1 MSESPQIVTFYSYKG
16 GVGRS
21 MAVLN
26 VAYAM
31 AGRGLNV
38 LVLDLDLEAP
48 GLSGFLHRNKEL
60 GSHAPYDM
68 VDLLR
73 WACEVARAPSPVE
86 QAALP
91 PASDYIVSIPIEK
104 FSTVELEFGGLGRLD
119 FVPVDEGRDYY
130 SRMTALGIGNLD
142 RDSLIRIGSVLR
154 SWLKSRKF
162 TSNVPDYYGIAA
174 PAHHY
179 DFILVDSR
187 TGVTEIGGLCIGPL
201 SDNLVVLTALNDQNI
216 NGTKQFLEEVGVLAA
231 AGTTGRLDPK
241 PTLIVASPVPAGE
254 IKTKEERL
262 EKLRQ
267 AVGKIVVKL
276 SYHPQ
281 LALFETIFVRDHQDE
296 YLTKEY
302 LQLVELIS
310 KFGSEAES
318 IVDVAKIFKS
328 TKDEQREHF
337 RRLLHNLSRS
347 KQNVSFLD
355 FITSSKEFTYDKED
369 LDYLLLDRSYRYCS
383 QSDGQNAI
391 DWDLARGALVLEWAG
406 NTTNV
411 ELKNKRF
418 VAAERVL
425 SHIAAS
431 PFSSNDQKI
440 KAIGTLGNL
449 FSGHAKQKTG
459 EEADR
464 LFAQAGEKYEAALRI
479 KPDMHEAFLNWGAA
493 LAGHA
498 KQKTGQEAD
507 RLFAQ
512 AGEKYEAALR
522 IKPDKHEALNNWGAA
537 LLAHAK
543 QKTGEEADRLFAQAR
558 EKLLNTESLIP
569 GKGAYNLACLSALQ
583 GHIDECKKWL
593 LRSLEFGS
601 LPSKQH
607 LLEDLDLE
615 SVLDLD
621 WFQELLAKLG

>member
-60 GSHAPYDM
+60 GGHAPYDM

-73 WACEVARAPSPVE
+73 WASEVARAPGPLE
-86 QAALP
+86 KAALP

-104 FSTVELEFGGLGRLD
+104 FSSAEPEFGGLGRLD

-154 SWLKSRKF
+154 SWLKSLKF
-162 TSNVPDYYGIAA
+162 TSNVPDYYGTTA
-174 PAHHY
+174 PMSDY
-179 DFILVDSR
+179 DFILIDSR

-201 SDNLVVLTALNDQNI
+201 SDDLVVLTALNDQNI

-231 AGTTGRLDPK
+231 TGSAERLDPK

-318 IVDVAKIFKS
+318 RLDFAKIS
-328 TKDEQREHF
+328 SMTKDEQRDHVRQF
-337 RRLLHNLSRS
+337 LRNVSRS
-347 KQNVSFLD
+347 KPDLFVFQ
-355 FITSSKEFTYDKED
+355 FITNSTTVTYDKED
-369 LDYLLLDRSYRYCS
+369 LDYALLDRGYRYCS
-383 QSDGQNAI
+383 QSEGKNAI
-391 DWDLARGALVLEWAG
+391 EWDLARGILVLEWARK
-406 NTTNV
+406 TAKF
-411 ELKNKRF
+411 ELKNSRF
-418 VAAERVL
+418 AAAEIV
-425 SHIAAS
+425 
-431 PFSSNDQKI
+431 FSQILGSTITSNDQKLR
-440 KAIGTLGNL
+440 AFGNLGNAL
-449 FSGHAKQKTG
+449 AEQAKQASG
-459 EEADR
+459 QAADR
-464 LFAQAGEKYEAALRI
+464 LFAQAGEKLLR
-479 KPDMHEAFLNWGAA
+479 
-493 LAGHA
+493 
-498 KQKTGQEAD
+498 
-507 RLFAQ
+507 
-512 AGEKYEAALR
+512 
-522 IKPDKHEALNNWGAA
+522 
-537 LLAHAK
+537 
-543 QKTGEEADRLFAQAR
+543 
-558 EKLLNTESLIP
+558 TESLNP
-569 GKGAYNLACLSALQ
+569 GKGAYDLACLSALK
-583 GHIDECKKWL
+583 GHTDECKKWIL
-593 LRSLEFGS
+593 KSFERGS

-607 LLEDLDLE
+607 LLEDLDLKR
-615 SVLDLD
+615 VRGLD
-621 WFQELLAKLG
+621 WFQKLLAQLS